1 MTDLRAGSRVKVLA
15 ALVAVMFA
23 ALTTR
28 LWFLQVLAAEEYQRE
43 AVNNSVRLVDVPAR
57 RGRIL
62 DAHGRPLVDSRASL
76 VITMNREQ
84 AGAAKEEILFRL
96 SELLEVPAAELG
108 ARLDDTRYYAFSPI
122 PIAIDVPKP
131 VVLYLKE
138 HGREFPGIEVV
149 ELPVRTYPE
158 RSLAAH
164 VLGYLGQISEE
175 KLEDPAFANY
185 EPGDEVG
192 VAGIEAVYESD
203 LVGTDGVVKYRVNS
217 AGRNLGE
224 IGQLDPV
231 PGNDVELTLD
241 LRIQAL
247 AEESLANGMLAAR
260 GVLDQN
266 TGTGLRA
273 NAGAVVVMDPETG
286 AIEAMASSP
295 TFQPALF
302 TRPMSQREFDRRF
315 VVANTGNPLINRTIQ
330 AEYAPGSTYKPWV
343 MLSALSRR
351 PEGGA
356 QSQTIVSTNRS
367 YGCPPSWTAP
377 YDEDDPEAIQYV
389 FNNWTTANFGFM
401 NLARALSMSCDTIF
415 YPMGYEYWRLY
426 YPPPNLDGIEGNDDE
441 APKEPLQ
448 KDLRAIGFGKV
459 TNVDLPFE
467 KDGRV
472 PDAVWK
478 AGIHEEFPKLFPEG
492 RWVPGDF
499 VLMTIGQGDT
509 LVTPLQLATA
519 YAALQN
525 DGRVCA
531 PHLLDRV
538 REPDG
543 RVVRSTKPT
552 CRRRWPF
559 DQQHVRYVREAL
571 VDTVRSGTASGA
583 FVGFPFG
590 RVWVAGKTGTAEVD
604 TRQDNS
610 WFAAMT
616 EADGE
621 QHVIVVLVEQG
632 GHGSTTAAPIVRN
645 IIEGIYGLEQTEV
658 VGAAGTD

>member
-15 ALVAVMFA
+15 GLVAIMFA

-28 LWFLQVLAAEEYQRE
+28 LWFLQVLAAEENQRE
-43 AVNNSVRLVDVPAR
+43 AENNAVRLVDVPAR

-62 DAHGRPLVDSRASL
+62 DTHGNVLVDSRASL
-76 VITMNREQ
+76 VITMNRER
-84 AGAAKEEILFRL
+84 AGDRKEEILFRL
-96 SELLEVPAAELG
+96 SQLLDVPAAELG

-122 PIAIDVPKP
+122 PIAIDVPRP

-138 HGREFPGIEVV
+138 HAREFPGVDVV

-158 RSLAAH
+158 HSLAAH
-164 VLGYLGQISEE
+164 VLGYLGQISED
-175 KLEDPAFANY
+175 KLKDPAFAAY

-192 VAGIEAVYESD
+192 VSGIESVYESD
-203 LVGTDGVVKYRVNS
+203 LVGTDGVIKYRVNS

-231 PGNDVELTLD
+231 PGDDVELTLD
-241 LRIQAL
+241 VRVQRL
-247 AEESLANGMLAAR
+247 AEDSLANGMLAAR
-260 GVLDQN
+260 SVFDPN
-266 TGTGLRA
+266 TESNLRA
-273 NAGAVVVMDPETG
+273 NAGAVIVIDPETG

-302 TRPMSQREFDRRF
+302 TRPMSTHEVDRRF
-315 VVANTGNPLINRTIQ
+315 NTANSGYPLGNRTIQ
-330 AEYAPGSTYKPWV
+330 GQYAPGSTYKPFIA
-343 MLSALSRR
+343 LSALSRR

-356 QSQTIVSTNRS
+356 PNQTIVSTTRS

-377 YDEDDPEAIQYV
+377 YDESDPEAIQYV
-389 FNNWTTANFGFM
+389 FDNWTTADLGFM
-401 NLARALSMSCDTIF
+401 SLARALSMSCDTVF

-426 YPPPNLDGIEGNDDE
+426 YPPPSIDGVEGNDGD
-441 APKEPLQ
+441 PPREPLQ
-448 KDLRAIGFGKV
+448 KDLRAMGFDGV

-472 PDAVWK
+472 PDAAWK

-509 LVTPLQLATA
+509 LVTPLQLAAA
-519 YAALQN
+519 YGTLQN
-525 DGRVCA
+525 DGRACV
-531 PHLLDRV
+531 PHLLERV
-538 REPDG
+538 LEPDG
-543 RVVRSTKPT
+543 SVVRSEKPA

-559 DQQHVRYVREAL
+559 SQQSIRYVRDAL

-583 FVGFPFG
+583 FAGFPFG

-604 TRQDNS
+604 TRQDTS

-621 QHVIVVLVEQG
+621 QHVVVVLVEQG
-632 GHGSTTAAPIVRN
+632 GHGSTTAAPIARN
-645 IIEGIYGLEQTEV
+645 IIEGIYGLEQTTT
-658 VGAAGTD
+658 VGAEGTD